1 MLRHPAPGSYNET
14 MTTPHGG
21 DAAGPGH
28 GPGAGPEAAGPGGDP
43 TAHRAGRGGLSLVSV
58 LAVYYAVPVGAL
70 PSGIGIVISVTA
82 LLAGVTLLAWLTVRQ
97 AQRLLRRSGEEAV
110 RLDSLVFLV
119 VVVVPMF
126 ALGFFALAQ
135 ADPDQFA
142 SLDTKTDALYFALST
157 LATVGFGDVHATGQ
171 LARGLVTLQIAF
183 DVVIVATLVSLL
195 TAQIRERAAAGRA
208 EGERRDG

>member
-1 MLRHPAPGSYNET
+1 MS
-14 MTTPHGG
+14 TPQGG
-21 DAAGPGH
+21 DAAGPGR
-28 GPGAGPEAAGPGGDP
+28 GPGEDPGVDAPGGDP
-43 TAHRAGRGGLSLVSV
+43 PAHRAGRGALSLLSV

-82 LLAGVTLLAWLTVRQ
+82 LLAGVILLGWLTVRQ
-97 AQRLLRRSGEEAV
+97 VQRLAHRTGDEAV

-126 ALGFFALAQ
+126 ALGFFALND
-135 ADPDQFA
+135 ADPGQFA

-183 DVVIVATLVSLL
+183 DLVIVATAASLL
-195 TAQIRERAAAGRA
+195 ATQIRARAAAGRA
-208 EGERRDG
+208 GGDRPDG

>member
-1 MLRHPAPGSYNET
+1 MS
-14 MTTPHGG
+14 TPHGG
-21 DAAGPGH
+21 DAAGPGR
-28 GPGAGPEAAGPGGDP
+28 GPGESPGLAAPGGDP
-43 TAHRAGRGGLSLVSV
+43 PAHRAGRGVLSLVSV
-58 LAVYYAVPVGAL
+58 LAIYYAVPVGAL

-82 LLAGVTLLAWLTVRQ
+82 LLAGVALLGWLTVRQ
-97 AQRLLRRSGEEAV
+97 VQRLARRTADEAV

-126 ALGFFALAQ
+126 ALGFFALND

-183 DVVIVATLVSLL
+183 NLVIVATAASLL
-195 TAQIRERAAAGRA
+195 TAQIRARAAAARA
-208 EGERRDG
+208 GGDRPDG

>member
-1 MLRHPAPGSYNET
+1 

-21 DAAGPGH
+21 DAA